1 MLQAKTIES
10 GFELKNTQ
18 QKLTLAD
25 RHIELGE
32 LTVDEPGEYEAIGVE
47 IIYGQSAAL
56 IVWDKLQIVY
66 VFGADKPTGFEKA
79 QFSPSDV
86 VIFSQSLP
94 SLSKAFFNET
104 LEIYDPNLVI
114 VSAKSSIEEVKAS
127 IKSEPV
133 DGAKISDQTMPEEG
147 REYIVLA

>member
-1 MLQAKTIES
+1 MLQAKTTPT

-25 RHIELGE
+25 NQIGLGE
-32 LTVDEPGEYEAIGVE
+32 LTVDEPGEYEAEGIE
-47 IIYGQSAAL
+47 IIYGQSASL

-66 VFGADKPTGFEKA
+66 VFGADKPTAFEKA

-86 VIFSQSLP
+86 VIFSQALP
-94 SLSKAFFNET
+94 SVSKTFFNET

-114 VSAKSSIEEVKAS
+114 VSAAANLEEVKAS
-127 IKSEPV
+127 IKTEPV
-133 DGAKISDQTMPEEG
+133 DSAKISDQTMPEEG

>member
-1 MLQAKTIES
+1 MLQAKTNAT

-18 QKLTLAD
+18 QKLTLAE
-25 RHIELGE
+25 RKIELGE
-32 LTVDEPGEYEAIGVE
+32 LTVDEPGEYEADGVE
-47 IIYGQSAAL
+47 IVYGQSAAL

-66 VFGADKPTGFEKA
+66 VFGADKPTAFEKA

-94 SLSKAFFNET
+94 ILNKTFFNET
-104 LEIYDPNLVI
+104 LEKYDPNLVI
-114 VSAKSSIEEVKAS
+114 VSAKSDVEEVKGS
-127 IKSEPV
+127 IKSDPV
-133 DGAKISDQTMPEEG
+133 ESAKISDTTMPEEG

>member
-1 MLQAKTIES
+1 MLQAKTTPT

-25 RHIELGE
+25 NQIGLGE
-32 LTVDEPGEYEAIGVE
+32 LIVDEPGEYEAEGVE

-66 VFGADKPTGFEKA
+66 AFGADKPTPFEKA

-86 VIFSQSLP
+86 VIFSQALP
-94 SLSKAFFNET
+94 SLSKTFFNET

-114 VSAKSSIEEVKAS
+114 VSATANLEEVKSSIKT
-127 IKSEPV
+127 EPV
-133 DGAKISDQTMPEEG
+133 DSAKISDQTMPEEG

>member
-1 MLQAKTIES
+1 MLQAKTIAS

-25 RHIELGE
+25 SRIELGE
-32 LTVDEPGEYEAIGVE
+32 LTVDEPGEYEADGVE
-47 IIYGQSAAL
+47 IVYGLTAAL

-66 VFGADKPTGFEKA
+66 VFGTDKPTAFEKA

-86 VIFSQSLP
+86 VIFSQAIP
-94 SLSKAFFNET
+94 SLSKSFFNET
-104 LEIYDPNLVI
+104 LEKYDPNLVI
-114 VSAKSSIEEVKAS
+114 VSAKSNFEEVKGS

-133 DGAKISDQTMPEEG
+133 DSAKISDTTMPEEG